1 MVEGHIKLFRK
12 LKKSSF
18 YKDSIYVH
26 VWVHL
31 LLSANWSEKRIKLDG
46 SDQFIDIKPG
56 QFLTSRTKLSAE
68 LGINRSKL
76 ERILNALKSEQ
87 QIEQQTFSKYRV
99 ISICNWSEYQQS
111 EQQNEPQMSSK
122 RAASEQQ
129 VSTNNNNKNKKNN
142 NLSASDDAAG
152 GNEPD
157 YFLTRRKRKL
167 HGKRLDTFNQFWEAF
182 DFKRGKA
189 EAADAWLDIPALTDK
204 EVAKI
209 LLAAKA
215 ESIRRPSIMAEG
227 RIPKMAQGWISG
239 RRWEDE
245 APEPKKEHQPDMMA
259 VSTQDSE
266 AIRRTLE
273 AYNAA

>member
-1 MVEGHIKLFRK
+1 MVEGHIRLFRK
-12 LKKSSF
+12 FKKSSF

-129 VSTNNNNKNKKNN
+129 VSTNNNKKNKKNKEEESLKDIVEKTREARFVPPLIEEVKAYCEERGN
-142 NLSASDDAAG
+142 TINAQHWYDHYSSNGWKVGSNKMKDWQAAVRTWEQKQKGYSNGQSRTSGGSAQTGKKTGIVEANGAGTDFLS
-152 GNEPD
+152 
-157 YFLTRRKRKL
+157 
-167 HGKRLDTFNQFWEAF
+167 
-182 DFKRGKA
+182 
-189 EAADAWLDIPALTDK
+189 
-204 EVAKI
+204 
-209 LLAAKA
+209 
-215 ESIRRPSIMAEG
+215 
-227 RIPKMAQGWISG
+227 
-239 RRWEDE
+239 
-245 APEPKKEHQPDMMA
+245 
-259 VSTQDSE
+259 
-266 AIRRTLE
+266 
-273 AYNAA
+273 